1 MSKIAEYEG
10 ADVLADVLDSLKLRG
25 RFFCQTEL
33 SAPWSLS
40 FAAGFFAHFHVV
52 ERGTCWL
59 QIDGVPDAL
68 TSKEGDLVVV
78 MPRGQGYQ
86 LSDRPGTPPVPLT
99 ELIGDSRG
107 GLRAVI
113 KHGGGGSQTE
123 LICGAF
129 EYQGPQAN
137 AALAVLP
144 LWIRVPK
151 RERRA
156 NEWLNSTLRFLRKET
171 KQTSLGSETI
181 VARLIDVIFVEAV
194 RTWLKDQPQGSAG
207 WLGALRDPA
216 IGAALGLLHKN
227 PEKAWTVPSL
237 AARVGMSRSPFA
249 ARFAALVGQSP
260 MAYLK
265 HWRLELSARLLR
277 EQNLS
282 LATIADQVGYESAA
296 AFSRV
301 FKREFRVS
309 PGQYRH
315 KARKRV
321 TGALARRTK
330 KKG

>member
-33 SAPWSLS
+33 SAPWSLG

-52 ERGTCWL
+52 ERGSCWL
-59 QIDGVPDAL
+59 QIDGGTDAVA
-68 TSKEGDLVVV
+68 SKEGDLLVVI
-78 MPRGQGYQ
+78 PRGQGYQ
-86 LSDRPGTPPVPLT
+86 LCDRPGTPPVPLT
-99 ELIGDSRG
+99 ELIGDSQG

-151 RERRA
+151 RERHA
-156 NEWLNSTLRFLRKET
+156 NEWLNSTLSFLRKET
-171 KQTSLGSETI
+171 KHASLGSETI
-181 VARLIDVIFVEAV
+181 IARLIDVIFVEAV
-194 RTWLKDQPQGSAG
+194 RTWLKDQPRGAGG
-207 WLGALRDPA
+207 WLGALRDPV

-260 MAYLK
+260 MSYLK
-265 HWRLELSARLLR
+265 HWRLQLAARLLR
-277 EQNLS
+277 DQNLS
-282 LATIADQVGYESAA
+282 LAMIAEQVGYESGA

-315 KARKRV
+315 NALKRA
-321 TGALARRTK
+321 T
-330 KKG
+330 

>member
-330 KKG
+330 KKA

>member
-129 EYQGPQAN
+129 EYQGPHAN

-151 RERRA
+151 RERHA
-156 NEWLNSTLRFLRKET
+156 NAWLNSTLRFLRKET

-194 RTWLKDQPQGSAG
+194 RTWLKDQPRGSAG

-227 PEKAWTVPSL
+227 PEKAWTVPCL

>member
-33 SAPWSLS
+33 SAPWSLG

-59 QIDGVPDAL
+59 QIDGVSDAVAH
-68 TSKEGDLVVV
+68 KEGDLVVV
-78 MPRGQGYQ
+78 IPRGQGYQ
-86 LSDRPGTPPVPLT
+86 LSDRPGTPAVPLT
-99 ELIGDSRG
+99 ELIGNSQG
-107 GLRAVI
+107 GLRAMI
-113 KHGGGGSQTE
+113 KHGGGGSKTE

-129 EYQGPQAN
+129 EYQGPRAN

-151 RERRA
+151 RERHA

-171 KQTSLGSETI
+171 KQASLGSETI
-181 VARLIDVIFVEAV
+181 IARLIDVIFVEAV
-194 RTWLKDQPQGSAG
+194 RSWLKDQPRGSGG
-207 WLGALRDPA
+207 WLGALRDPV

-237 AARVGMSRSPFA
+237 AAQVGMSRSPFA
-249 ARFAALVGQSP
+249 ARFADLVGQSP
-260 MAYLK
+260 MSYLK
-265 HWRLELSARLLR
+265 HWRLRLAARLLR
-277 EQNLS
+277 DQNLS
-282 LATIADQVGYESAA
+282 LAMIAERVGYESAA

-309 PGQYRH
+309 PGEYRR
-315 KARKRV
+315 KARRRV
-321 TGALARRTK
+321 T
-330 KKG
+330 

>member
-10 ADVLADVLDSLKLRG
+10 ADVLADVLDSLRLRG

-33 SAPWSLS
+33 SAPWSLG

-52 ERGTCWL
+52 ERGNCWL
-59 QIDGVPDAL
+59 QIDGVPDAVA
-68 TSKEGDLVVV
+68 SKEGDLVVV
-78 MPRGQGYQ
+78 IPRGQGYQ
-86 LSDRPGTPPVPLT
+86 LSDRPGTPPVSLA
-99 ELIGDSRG
+99 ELIGNSQG

-151 RERRA
+151 RERHA

-171 KQTSLGSETI
+171 KQASLGSETI

-194 RTWLKDQPQGSAG
+194 RTWLKDQPRGSAG

-237 AARVGMSRSPFA
+237 AAQVGMSRSPFA
-249 ARFAALVGQSP
+249 ARFAGLVGQSP
-260 MAYLK
+260 MSYLK
-265 HWRLELSARLLR
+265 HWRLQLAARLLR
-277 EQNLS
+277 DQNLS
-282 LATIADQVGYESAA
+282 LATIAEQVGYESAA

-309 PGQYRH
+309 PGQYR
-315 KARKRV
+315 RKTQKKV
-321 TGALARRTK
+321 T
-330 KKG
+330 

>member
-1 MSKIAEYEG
+1 MSQIAEYEG

-40 FAAGFFAHFHVV
+40 FEAGFFAHFHVV
-52 ERGTCWL
+52 ERGSCWL
-59 QIDGVPDAL
+59 QINGVADAVA
-68 TSKEGDLVVV
+68 SKEGDLLVVI
-78 MPRGQGYQ
+78 PRGQGYQ
-86 LSDRPGTPPVPLT
+86 LCDRPGTPPVPLT
-99 ELIGDSRG
+99 DLIGNSQG

-129 EYQGPQAN
+129 EYQRPQAN

-144 LWIRVPK
+144 QWIRVPK
-151 RERRA
+151 RERHA
-156 NEWLNSTLRFLRKET
+156 NEWLNATLDFLRKET
-171 KQTSLGSETI
+171 RQASLGSETI
-181 VARLIDVIFVEAV
+181 IARLIDVIFVEAV
-194 RTWLKDQPQGSAG
+194 RSWLRDQPRGSAG
-207 WLGALRDPA
+207 WLGALRDPT

-237 AARVGMSRSPFA
+237 AAQVGMSRSPFA

-260 MAYLK
+260 MSYLK
-265 HWRLELSARLLR
+265 RWRLQSAARLLGD
-277 EQNLS
+277 QNLS
-282 LATIADQVGYESAA
+282 LATIAEHVGYESAA

-309 PGQYRH
+309 PGQYRRS
-315 KARKRV
+315 ARKRA
-321 TGALARRTK
+321 T
-330 KKG
+330 

>member
-52 ERGTCWL
+52 ERGACWL
-59 QIDGVPDAL
+59 QVDGVRDTIA
-68 TSKEGDLVVV
+68 SKEGDLVLVI
-78 MPRGQGYQ
+78 PRGQGYQ
-86 LSDRPGTPPVPLT
+86 LSDRPGTTPVPLA

-129 EYQGPQAN
+129 EYRGSQAN

-151 RERRA
+151 RERHA
-156 NEWLNSTLRFLRKET
+156 NEWLNATLRFLRKET
-171 KQTSLGSETI
+171 KQASLGSETI

-194 RTWLKDQPQGSAG
+194 RTWLKDQPRGSAG

-237 AARVGMSRSPFA
+237 AAQVGMSRSPFA
-249 ARFAALVGQSP
+249 ARFAALVRQSP
-260 MAYLK
+260 MSYVK
-265 HWRLELSARLLR
+265 HWRLQLAARLL
-277 EQNLS
+277 EDQNLS
-282 LATIADQVGYESAA
+282 LVTIAEQVGYESAA

-309 PGQYRH
+309 PGQYRS
-315 KARKRV
+315 KTRKRV
-321 TGALARRTK
+321 T
-330 KKG
+330 

>member
-1 MSKIAEYEG
+1 MSKIAEFEG

-33 SAPWSLS
+33 SAPWSLG

-52 ERGTCWL
+52 ERGNCWL
-59 QIDGVPDAL
+59 EIDGVSGAVA
-68 TSKEGDLVVV
+68 SKEGDLVVV
-78 MPRGQGYQ
+78 IPRGQGYQ
-86 LSDRPGTPPVPLT
+86 LSDRPGTPPVPLA
-99 ELIGDSRG
+99 ELIGNSQG
-107 GLRAVI
+107 GLRALI

-151 RERRA
+151 REGHA

-171 KQTSLGSETI
+171 KQASLGSETI

-194 RTWLKDQPQGSAG
+194 RTWLKDRPRGSAG

-216 IGAALGLLHKN
+216 IGTALGLLHKN

-260 MAYLK
+260 MSYLK
-265 HWRLELSARLLR
+265 QWRLQLAARLLR
-277 EQNLS
+277 DQSLS
-282 LATIADQVGYESAA
+282 LAMIAEQVGYESAA

-309 PGQYRH
+309 PGQYR
-315 KARKRV
+315 RNSRTRV
-321 TGALARRTK
+321 T
-330 KKG
+330 

>member
-129 EYQGPQAN
+129 EYQGPHAN

-194 RTWLKDQPQGSAG
+194 RTWLKDQPRGSAG

>member
-33 SAPWSLS
+33 SAPWSLG
-40 FAAGFFAHFHVV
+40 FAAGFFAHFHVL
-52 ERGTCWL
+52 ERGNCWL
-59 QIDGVPDAL
+59 QIGGVSDPVA
-68 TSKEGDLVVV
+68 SKEGDLLVII
-78 MPRGQGYQ
+78 PRGQGYQ
-86 LSDRPGTPPVPLT
+86 LGDRPGTPPVPLT
-99 ELIGDSRG
+99 ELIGNSQG

-113 KHGGGGSQTE
+113 KHGGGGSRTE

-129 EYQGPQAN
+129 EYQGAQEN

-151 RERRA
+151 RERLA

-171 KQTSLGSETI
+171 RHASLGSETI

-194 RTWLKDQPQGSAG
+194 RTWLKDQPRGSAG

-216 IGAALGLLHKN
+216 IGGALGLLHKS
-227 PEKAWTVPSL
+227 PEKGWTVPSL
-237 AARVGMSRSPFA
+237 AAQIGMSRSPFA
-249 ARFAALVGQSP
+249 ARFVTLVGRSP
-260 MAYLK
+260 MSYLK
-265 HWRLELSARLLR
+265 HWRLQLAARLLQD
-277 EQNLS
+277 QNLS
-282 LATIADQVGYESAA
+282 LAMIAEQVGYESAA

-309 PGQYRH
+309 PGQYRR
-315 KARKRV
+315 KAQKRV
-321 TGALARRTK
+321 A
-330 KKG
+330 

>member
-1 MSKIAEYEG
+1 MSKITEYEG
-10 ADVLADVLDSLKLRG
+10 EDVLADVLDSLKLRG

-59 QIDGVPDAL
+59 QTDGVSGAVAHE
-68 TSKEGDLVVV
+68 EGDLVLVI
-78 MPRGQGYQ
+78 PRGQGYQ
-86 LSDRPGTPPVPLT
+86 LSDRPGTPSVPLT
-99 ELIGDSRG
+99 ELIGNSQG

-113 KHGGGGSQTE
+113 KHGGGGSRTE

-151 RERRA
+151 RERHA
-156 NEWLNSTLRFLRKET
+156 NQWLNSTLRFLRKET
-171 KQTSLGSETI
+171 KHASLGSETI

-194 RTWLKDQPQGSAG
+194 RTWLKDQPRGAAG
-207 WLGALRDPA
+207 WLGALRDRA

-237 AARVGMSRSPFA
+237 AAQVGMSRSPFA

-260 MAYLK
+260 MSYLK
-265 HWRLELSARLLR
+265 RWRLQLAARLLR

-282 LATIADQVGYESAA
+282 LAAIAEQVGYESAA

-309 PGQYRH
+309 PGQYRRR
-315 KARKRV
+315 AQKRV
-321 TGALARRTK
+321 T
-330 KKG
+330 